1 MRPRQFVPARAL
13 IGLVVA
19 LAVVVTCLGANPLQH
34 RASAYQTGNLLQNPG
49 FEAPFVSINGDTTL
63 QVATGWQP
71 WNLEGGGSTALNARP
86 EYKAAPS
93 NRVRSGSSAQE
104 YNTFYATHDAGVYQR
119 VAVAPGT
126 ALQFSVYAYIWSSA
140 TFANPNVSEDPND
153 VQIRVGID
161 PNGGTNPASSSI
173 AWSTPVEY
181 YDQYRLLSVTA
192 TSASTAVTV
201 FVRSQPQDFV
211 GTTNI
216 YLDDA
221 FLGPSGSAPVAT
233 QAPAN
238 TQAPAPTTAPQP
250 TSTPAVTTAP
260 VATTAPQPTT
270 TPAPTST
277 PGLPSGTTSTVTYV
291 VQRGDTVSAL
301 AARYGSTVNAIV
313 QANSL
318 NNAALIYVGQTLII
332 PVSTPVQ
339 IPPTFTPAPIYGDGS
354 GGSTGPQPTAV
365 ASVGG
370 TYTVTYG
377 DTLTSI
383 AARYNTAAAVLA
395 QMNNI
400 VNPNLIYVGQ
410 VLNIPGLVTQPAY
423 PTTPVT
429 GATTHT
435 VQPGENLYRISLM
448 YGVTMEALQRA
459 NGIYNPN
466 LIFTGQVLTIP
477 R

>member
-1 MRPRQFVPARAL
+1 MRQRQLVSARAL

-19 LAVVVTCLGANPLQH
+19 LAVVVMCLGINPSLP
-34 RASAYQTGNLLQNPG
+34 RASAFQSGNLLQNPG
-49 FEAPFVSINGDTTL
+49 FEAPFVSVNGDATL

-71 WNLEGGGSTALNARP
+71 WNLEGGSSSALNARP

-104 YNTFYATHDAGVYQR
+104 YNSFYATHDAGVYQR
-119 VAVAPGT
+119 VAVTPGT
-126 ALQFSVYAYIWSSA
+126 SLQFSVYAYIWSSA
-140 TFANPNVSEDPND
+140 TFDNPNASEDPNG

-161 PNGGTNPASSSI
+161 PNGGTDPSSSAI
-173 AWSTPVEY
+173 MWSSPVEY
-181 YDQYRLLSVTA
+181 YDQYRMLSVTA
-192 TSASTAVTV
+192 TASSTAVTV

-211 GTTNI
+211 GTTNV

-221 FLGPSGSAPVAT
+221 YLGPTGSAPVET
-233 QAPAN
+233 QAPV
-238 TQAPAPTTAPQP
+238 PTTAPQP
-250 TSTPAVTTAP
+250 TSAP
-260 VATTAPQPTT
+260 VVTTAPQPTT
-270 TPAPTST
+270 APLPTST
-277 PGLPSGTTSTVTYV
+277 PMSSSGGFSSTITYT

-301 AARYGSTVNAIV
+301 ATRYGSTVNAIV

-318 NNAALIYVGQTLII
+318 NSAALIYVGQTLII
-332 PVSTPVQ
+332 PVNTQTQ
-339 IPPTFTPAPIYGDGS
+339 IPPTFTPAPIYGQPGA
-354 GGSTGPQPTAV
+354 QPTAV

-370 TYTVTYG
+370 TYTVAYG

-383 AARYNTAAAVLA
+383 AARYNTTAAVLA
-395 QMNNI
+395 QLNNI
-400 VNPNLIYVGQ
+400 TNPNLIYAGQ
-410 VLNIPGLVTQPAY
+410 VLNIPGAVVVVPTVPTV

-429 GATTHT
+429 GPTTHT
-435 VQPGENLYRISLM
+435 VQPGENLFRISLM
-448 YGVTMEALQRA
+448 YGVTMDALQRA

>member
-1 MRPRQFVPARAL
+1 MRQRQFVSARAL

-19 LAVVVTCLGANPLQH
+19 LAVVVMCLGANPLQH

-63 QVATGWQP
+63 QVATGWQS
-71 WNLEGGGSTALNARP
+71 WNLEGGSSSALNARP
-86 EYKAAPS
+86 EYKVAPS

-119 VAVAPGT
+119 VAVTPGT

-140 TFANPNVSEDPND
+140 TFTDPNVSELPND
-153 VQIRVGID
+153 VLIRVGID
-161 PNGGTNPASSSI
+161 PNGGTDPASGSI
-173 AWSTPVEY
+173 VWSAPVEY
-181 YDQYRLLSVTA
+181 YDQYRMLSVNA

-216 YLDDA
+216 FLDDA
-221 FLGPSGSAPVAT
+221 YLGPSGSAPVAT
-233 QAPAN
+233 QSPAN
-238 TQAPAPTTAPQP
+238 TQAPVPTTAPQP
-250 TSTPAVTTAP
+250 TSAP

-270 TPAPTST
+270 APVPTST

-301 AARYGSTVNAIV
+301 AAQYGSTVSAIV

-332 PVSTPVQ
+332 PVSTQYQ
-339 IPPTFTPAPIYGDGS
+339 IPPTFTPAPIYGDS
-354 GGSTGPQPTAV
+354 GGQTGAQPTAV

-370 TYTVTYG
+370 RYTVGYG

-383 AARYNTAAAVLA
+383 AARYNTTAAVLA
-395 QMNNI
+395 QLNNI
-400 VNPNLIYVGQ
+400 VNPNLIYAGQ
-410 VLNIPGLVTQPAY
+410 VLNIPGVVTVPTQPTF
-423 PTTPVT
+423 PTT
-429 GATTHT
+429 GQATTHT
-435 VQPGENLYRISLM
+435 VRPGENLFRISLM
-448 YGVTMEALQRA
+448 YGVTMDALQRA

-466 LIFTGQVLTIP
+466 LIFTGQILTIP

>member
-1 MRPRQFVPARAL
+1 MRQRQYVSARAL
-13 IGLVVA
+13 VGLVVA
-19 LAVVVTCLGANPLQH
+19 LAVVVVSLGVIPSQ

-71 WNLEGGGSTALNARP
+71 WNLAGGSSSALNARP
-86 EYKAAPS
+86 EYKAAPT

-119 VAVAPGT
+119 VAVTPGT

-140 TFANPNVSEDPND
+140 TFDNPSASEDPND

-161 PNGGTNPASSSI
+161 PTGGTDPASSNI
-173 AWSTPVEY
+173 VWSAPVEY
-181 YDQYRLLSVTA
+181 YDQYRMLSVTA
-192 TSASTAVTV
+192 TSSSTAVTA

-216 YLDDA
+216 FLDDA
-221 FLGPSGSAPVAT
+221 YLGPTGSAPVET
-233 QAPAN
+233 QAP
-238 TQAPAPTTAPQP
+238 QPTTAPQP
-250 TSTPAVTTAP
+250 TSAP

-270 TPAPTST
+270 APQATTVPVPTST
-277 PGLPSGTTSTVTYV
+277 PVSSSGGFSSTVTYV

-301 AARYGSTVNAIV
+301 AAQYGSTVAAIV

-318 NNAALIYVGQTLII
+318 SNSALIYVGQTLII
-332 PVSTPVQ
+332 PVTSPYTV
-339 IPPTFTPAPIYGDGS
+339 PPTFTPAPIYGQPGA
-354 GGSTGPQPTAV
+354 QPTAV

-370 TYTVTYG
+370 TYTVAYG

-383 AARYNTAAAVLA
+383 AARYNTTAAVLA
-395 QMNNI
+395 QLNNI
-400 VNPNLIYVGQ
+400 VNPNLIYSGQ
-410 VLNIPGLVTQPAY
+410 VLSIPGVVVVPTVPTQ
-423 PTTPVT
+423 PTTPAT

-435 VQPGENLYRISLM
+435 VRPGENLYRISLM
-448 YGVTMEALQRA
+448 YGVTMDALQRA

-466 LIFTGQVLTIP
+466 LIFTGQILTIP